1 MNNRPLTYI
10 EDDIEHQPLTPN
22 NILFGRHVVLPTDQ
36 VVTEDEGEVFGER
49 QRYVLKCKK
58 ATWRRFHR
66 EYLVA
71 IRERHNLNHKDK
83 LANFQIGDLVIIKG
97 ESKNRGHWKLA
108 IVEKLH
114 SGKDNVIRAVELR
127 ATKSYLERPIQP
139 WYPME
144 LQIGRF

>member
-1 MNNRPLTYI
+1 M
-10 EDDIEHQPLTPN
+10 
-22 NILFGRHVVLPTDQ
+22 
-36 VVTEDEGEVFGER
+36 
-49 QRYVLKCKK
+49 
-58 ATWRRFHR
+58 
-66 EYLVA
+66 
-71 IRERHNLNHKDK
+71 
-83 LANFQIGDLVIIKG
+83 IIKG

-127 ATKSYLERPIQP
+127 ATKSYLKRPIQP

>member
-36 VVTEDEGEVFGER
+36 EVTEDEGEVFGER
-49 QRYVLKCKK
+49 QKCVLKCKK

-83 LANFQIGDLVIIKG
+83 LANF
-97 ESKNRGHWKLA
+97 
-108 IVEKLH
+108 
-114 SGKDNVIRAVELR
+114 
-127 ATKSYLERPIQP
+127 
-139 WYPME
+139 
-144 LQIGRF
+144 